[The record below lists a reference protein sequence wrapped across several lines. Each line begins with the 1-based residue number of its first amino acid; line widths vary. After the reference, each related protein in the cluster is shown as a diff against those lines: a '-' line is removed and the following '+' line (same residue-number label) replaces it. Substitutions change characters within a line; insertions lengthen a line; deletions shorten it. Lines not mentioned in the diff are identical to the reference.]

1 MLEIAEN
8 YINKYNQEEIKDRLL
23 FQLHMIQFKKST
35 AV

>member
-23 FQLHMIQFKKST
+23 FQLHMMS
-35 AV
+35 V